1 MVMPVLLNVAD
12 DPCENDP
19 YTLKAADDE
28 AVNVAPLLTV
38 RLLTATLGP
47 TLTVPFTVR
56 LPKELLI
63 VALVVTVHPEETVTV
78 PFEPPPFV
86 IERLSNPANV
96 PVQVKPYEE
105 VLLPLMFTVIPPLLN
120 VALAA

>member
-1 MVMPVLLNVAD
+1 MLPLIVMVMPVLLNVAD

-19 YTLKAADDE
+19 YTLKAADDD
-28 AVNVAPLLTV
+28 AVNVAPLLMV

-78 PFEPPPFV
+78 PFEPPPLV
-86 IERLSNPANV
+86 IERLSNPEKV
-96 PVQVKPYEE
+96 PLQVK
-105 VLLPLMFTVIPPLLN
+105 L
-120 VALAA
+120 